1 MNKRQIIE
9 IFLSI
14 AVLILAI
21 TQLLSTIEMKD
32 MEKEIDKLKI
42 NNELYNYNLSELK
55 EFESED
61 VNKDGVVDISDLAI
75 VKSRILKG
83 DNK

>member
-21 TQLLSTIEMKD
+21 TQLLSTIELR
-32 MEKEIDKLKI
+32 ETEERLKQLETDYKI
-42 NNELYNYNLSELK
+42 YEMNLNELEENK
-55 EFESED
+55 EVQFQ
-61 VNKDGVVDISDLAI
+61 K
-75 VKSRILKG
+75 
-83 DNK
+83 

>member
-21 TQLLSTIEMKD
+21 TQLLSTIELR
-32 MEKEIDKLKI
+32 ETEERLKQLETDYKI
-42 NNELYNYNLSELK
+42 YEMNLNELEENAEVQFGK
-55 EFESED
+55 
-61 VNKDGVVDISDLAI
+61 
-75 VKSRILKG
+75 
-83 DNK
+83 

>member
-21 TQLLSTIEMKD
+21 TQLLSTIELR
-32 MEKEIDKLKI
+32 ETEERLKQLETDYKI
-42 NNELYNYNLSELK
+42 YEMNLNELEENAEVQFQK
-55 EFESED
+55 
-61 VNKDGVVDISDLAI
+61 
-75 VKSRILKG
+75 
-83 DNK
+83 

>member
-21 TQLLSTIEMKD
+21 TQLLSTIELRETEERLK
-32 MEKEIDKLKI
+32 KLEIDYKI
-42 NNELYNYNLSELK
+42 YEMNLNELEENAEVQFQK
-55 EFESED
+55 
-61 VNKDGVVDISDLAI
+61 
-75 VKSRILKG
+75 
-83 DNK
+83 

>member
-21 TQLLSTIEMKD
+21 TQLLSTIELRETEERLKQL
-32 MEKEIDKLKI
+32 EIDYKI
-42 NNELYNYNLSELK
+42 YEMNLNELEENAEVQ
-55 EFESED
+55 FE
-61 VNKDGVVDISDLAI
+61 K
-75 VKSRILKG
+75 
-83 DNK
+83 